1 MKKGFGWL
9 ALLMISLLLLAGCL
23 TSETS
28 TASSRDFTQNKTR
41 ASTELST
48 LSAGDTL
55 ELSVEVDGQME
66 VMAHRAQINRQGMV
80 TLPLVG
86 DVKISGQTLSRARGT
101 IFKTYGAY
109 YVNPPVV
116 MLALMVPEA
125 GEGEWG
131 AVTVMGRVLH
141 PGRIPLR
148 SQDGMNL
155 SEVIQEAG
163 GFAPSAK
170 KTAVRVSRQKKGGN
184 QLKIV
189 INFEEIG
196 KKGNLAS
203 DIKLIDGDVVYVP
216 ERFF

>member
-28 TASSRDFTQNKTR
+28 TASSRDFTQNKAR

-86 DVKISGQTLSRARGT
+86 DVKISGQSLSRARGT

-109 YVNPPVV
+109 YVNPPVI
-116 MLALMVPEA
+116 MLSLQVDPED
-125 GEGEWG
+125 GEWG
-131 AVTVMGRVLH
+131 AVIVMGRVIQ
-141 PGRIPLR
+141 PGRVPLR
-148 SQDGMNL
+148 SQNGMNL
-155 SEVIQEAG
+155 TEAIQAAG
-163 GFAPSAK
+163 GFAPSANK
-170 KTAVRVSRQKKGGN
+170 SKIRVSRTDKDGKK
-184 QLKIV
+184 LKV
-189 INFEEIG
+189 FVDFEEIG
-196 KKGNLAS
+196 QKGDMDS
-203 DIKLIDGDVVYVP
+203 DIKLIDGDIIYVP
-216 ERFF
+216 QRIF